1 VADDPLPSGE
11 EIPSALDGER
21 LDRVVAL
28 LTGASRSVAT
38 AAIDAG
44 GVRVD
49 GVVAT
54 SGKVRLKAGQ
64 HVEVT
69 AIDLP
74 VPAVPEPDPSVPVTV
89 VYEDA
94 EVIVIDK
101 APGLVVHPAP
111 GNADGTLVN
120 GLLARFPELAGIGE
134 THRPGIVHRLDA
146 GTSGLL
152 AVARTPAAHA
162 ALVGALAKRQVTR
175 EYLALVWGRL
185 ANAAG
190 MIDAPIGRD
199 PRDPMRMGVVVDG
212 RPARTRYEVEQ
223 EYTDPAVSLV
233 RCWLETG
240 RTHQIRVHLAAIGHP
255 VVGDTLYG
263 STREVLRAPRPFLH
277 ATHLGFT
284 QPSTGERLE
293 FDAELPA
300 DLAGLLATLTPA

>member
-1 VADDPLPSGE
+1 MADDVAAGE
-11 EIPSALDGER
+11 EIPAALDGER
-21 LDRVVAL
+21 LDRVIAL

-38 AAIDAG
+38 AAVESG

-64 HVEVT
+64 RVEVT
-69 AIDLP
+69 AIELP
-74 VPAVPEPDPSVPVTV
+74 SQVVPEADPSVPVSV

-94 EVIVIDK
+94 DVIVIDK
-101 APGLVVHPAP
+101 APGVVVHPAP
-111 GNADGTLVN
+111 GNPTGTLVN

-175 EYLALVWGRL
+175 EYLALVWGHP

-190 MIDAPIGRD
+190 VIDAPIGRD

-223 EYTDPAVSLV
+223 QYADPAVALV

-263 STREVLRAPRPFLH
+263 SAREALPAPRPFLH
-277 ATHLGFT
+277 ATHLGFI

-293 FDAELPA
+293 FDAALPA
-300 DLAGLLATLTPA
+300 DLADLLASLTPV

>member
-1 VADDPLPSGE
+1 MADAEEPAGE

-38 AAIDAG
+38 AAVDNG
-44 GVRVD
+44 GVLVD

-64 HVEVT
+64 RVAVSEI
-69 AIDLP
+69 AIP
-74 VPAVPEPDPSVPVTV
+74 VPVAPEADPSVPITV

-94 EVIVIDK
+94 DVIVIDK
-101 APGLVVHPAP
+101 APGVVVHPAP
-111 GNADGTLVN
+111 GNPAGTLVN
-120 GLLARFPELAGIGE
+120 GLLARYPELVGIGE
-134 THRPGIVHRLDA
+134 SHRPGIVHRLDA

-162 ALVGALAKRQVTR
+162 ALVAALAKRLVTR
-175 EYLALVWGRL
+175 EYLALAWG
-185 ANAAG
+185 APVNPAG
-190 MIDAPIGRD
+190 VIDAPIGRD

-212 RPARTRYEVEQ
+212 RPARTRYEVEAG
-223 EYTDPAVSLV
+223 YADPEVSLL

-255 VVGDTLYG
+255 VVGDTVYG
-263 STREVLRAPRPFLH
+263 SGRDTLPAPRPFLH
-277 ATHLGFT
+277 ATHLGFK
-284 QPSTGERLE
+284 QPTTGERLE
-293 FDAELPA
+293 FDAPLPA
-300 DLAGLLATLTPA
+300 DLEALLAGLTPR